1 MAEDKKWIQ
10 GAIKHP
16 GAFTEQAKEHG
27 MSVPEFAAKVKA
39 NPDEYDETTVR
50 RANLATTLSK
60 LRKHKKSTGDS

>member
-1 MAEDKKWIQ
+1 MSEDKNWIQ

-16 GAFTEQAKEHG
+16 GAFTKQAEERG
-27 MSVPEFAAKVKA
+27 MSVFELAAKVRA

-60 LRKHKKSTGDS
+60 LRKHKKSEG